1 MRGHSEDSTDDHG
14 ANSLLWPG
22 DQVTCPHLGKWA
34 TAVQCSAGVQVQLWV
49 AAHPGAGLVPALL

>member
-1 MRGHSEDSTDDHG
+1 MTMG
-14 ANSLLWPG
+14 PG

-34 TAVQCSAGVQVQLWV
+34 TAVQCRGAVQVSPVQLWV

>member
-1 MRGHSEDSTDDHG
+1 MTMGPM
-14 ANSLLWPG
+14 LLWPG

-34 TAVQCSAGVQVQLWV
+34 TAVQCRGAVQVSPVQLWV